1 MLWSLLNKMAKEGT
15 IKALGIIAIVYAVL
29 IFLLIFGVYA
39 FAFASFGLQELYDM
53 GTISYIQILIPT
65 LIIALMYLIGG
76 IAFLKYKNWG
86 RIVLIIASFVNLL
99 AIPIGTI
106 LGIMF
111 LIYLFNNEIKSV
123 MR

>member
-1 MLWSLLNKMAKEGT
+1 MSKEGT

-29 IFLLIFGVYA
+29 IFLLVFGVYA
-39 FAFASFGLQELYDM
+39 FAFASFGFQELYDM
-53 GTISYIQILIPT
+53 GTISYILILIPT
-65 LIIALMYLIGG
+65 LIIALMYLVGG

-86 RIVLIIASFVNLL
+86 RIVLIIASFINLL

-111 LIYLFNNEIKSV
+111 LIYLFNDEIKSI